1 MRKPL
6 ALVLTICVG
15 ALAVGCEEAKKP
27 ETKVPTSDL
36 GKAGTPPKETT
47 TSPPTTT
54 PPAKKATP

>member
-15 ALAVGCEEAKKP
+15 ALTVGCEEAKKP

-47 TSPPTTT
+47 TSPPTT
-54 PPAKKATP
+54 PPAKKGTP

>member
-15 ALAVGCEEAKKP
+15 ALTVGCEEAKKP